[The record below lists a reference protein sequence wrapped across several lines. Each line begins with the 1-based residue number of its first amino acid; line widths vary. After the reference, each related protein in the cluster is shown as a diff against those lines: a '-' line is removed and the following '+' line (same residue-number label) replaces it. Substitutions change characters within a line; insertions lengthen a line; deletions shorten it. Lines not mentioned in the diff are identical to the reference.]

1 MEVFGLSL
9 TEKQRVLAARLT
21 VIAIALLSIFIARDP
36 DSSVFAIVSFA
47 WAGFGAAFGSVML
60 LALFWRRANR
70 YGAIAGMISGGVMVF
85 AWKYLVRPLGGVW
98 DIYELLPA
106 FLVSALLMIAVSL
119 VTPAPSR
126 EMTEE
131 FDAVRRGD

>member
-1 MEVFGLSL
+1 
-9 TEKQRVLAARLT
+9 
-21 VIAIALLSIFIARDP
+21 
-36 DSSVFAIVSFA
+36 
-47 WAGFGAAFGSVML
+47 ML

-131 FDAVRRGD
+131 FDAVCRGD